1 MTHSQKSPVTLEQS
15 RGLWNAPLWGD
26 SNKSDKDTGIP
37 VDILERLDAV
47 RETGTGTFLAR
58 CPAHNDGRPS
68 LSVSVKPD
76 RILVHCFAGCTPEEV
91 TAAVGLTLAD
101 LYPDDGERW
110 TDTIR
115 PIVEKEP
122 RRVHPKPSRRV
133 VREYDRK
140 PGGVWEYHDEHG
152 DVVATKTRTSY
163 RVEYDDG
170 TTGRGKTFRIDPKGI
185 DLPLYRLPNVL
196 SAIRQG
202 WTLYLLEGE
211 GKADRLN
218 DLFEHEWGLDALATS
233 YGGLSKFGRSQLLEL
248 APTASEVVVIP
259 DRDEAG
265 RRQFDRLVR
274 ELLNAGASVKVVDPE
289 RLFGSEE
296 VTQ

>member
-1 MTHSQKSPVTLEQS
+1 MSQSQKSPVTLNQS
-15 RGLWNAPLWGD
+15 RGLSNVSLWGD
-26 SNKSDKDTGIP
+26 SYTSGKDTGTQ

-47 RETGTGTFLAR
+47 RATAPGTYVAR

-76 RILVHCFAGCTPEEV
+76 RILVHCFAGCTPEEI

-101 LYPDDGERW
+101 LYPDKGQQW
-110 TDTIR
+110 TNTIR

-133 VREYDRK
+133 VREYDRT

-152 DVVATKTRTSY
+152 KVVATKTRISY

-170 TTGRGKTFRIDPKGI
+170 TTDSGKTFRIDPKGI
-185 DLPLYRLPNVL
+185 DLPLYRLPNVI

-211 GKADRLN
+211 AKADRLN
-218 DLFEHEWGLDALATS
+218 DLLEHEWGWGAVATS
-233 YGGLSKFGRSQLLEL
+233 YGGLSTFGRSQLLEL
-248 APTASEVVVIP
+248 APSCSDVIVIP
-259 DRDEAG
+259 DRDKAG
-265 RRQFDRLVR
+265 RKQLDRIVR
-274 ELLNAGASVKVVDPE
+274 ELWSVGVAVKIVPPE
-289 RLFGSEE
+289 SMFGDEE
-296 VTQ
+296 VTE